1 MLHWITIWSTSSGS
15 ITTCTSEVTEQRY
28 VWTSSLKYGTFFPLV
43 YHGGPSNFLP
53 SFSPQLSIVR
63 GKERIVLQSF
73 VSYHSTKSYCCQIPT
88 VERKGRTRPIMIR
101 ACRVRNN
108 FMRNER
114 IFSRC
119 MTEAVEMFNR
129 KLDECV
135 QSIDNENVSLFGKM
149 SCFYR

>member
-1 MLHWITIWSTSSGS
+1 
-15 ITTCTSEVTEQRY
+15 
-28 VWTSSLKYGTFFPLV
+28 
-43 YHGGPSNFLP
+43 
-53 SFSPQLSIVR
+53 
-63 GKERIVLQSF
+63 
-73 VSYHSTKSYCCQIPT
+73 
-88 VERKGRTRPIMIR
+88 MIR

-119 MTEAVEMFNR
+119 MTEAVELFNR